1 MKKKITRCPHCGST
15 EGIFTKTVYRN
26 VIHNIG
32 FDGEEQENYEMYDE
46 ATIEQGKI
54 AYCQEFGEP
63 ICRMSTL
70 RAQWGAQ
77 DESP

>member
-46 ATIEQGKI
+46 ATIEQGKNRLL
-54 AYCQEFGEP
+54 P
-63 ICRMSTL
+63 RV
-70 RAQWGAQ
+70 RGAHLPH
-77 DESP
+77 EHPPGTVGGAR

>member
-1 MKKKITRCPHCGST
+1 M
-15 EGIFTKTVYRN
+15 
-26 VIHNIG
+26 IHNIG

-54 AYCQEFGEP
+54 AYCQECGEP